1 VQKVKLVTALPLLC
15 VALGI
20 TVLSHMPAPPS
31 PDMGFAFQDKVL
43 HAFAYTVF
51 GSTLGLAVR
60 GWHPEY
66 SRGRT
71 MAIIVIGT
79 ALFGIYDEVHQY
91 FVPFRESSVAD
102 WIADCVGAFLSLL
115 FLPAMTK
122 LAQSIR
128 VYFLK
133 SKQG

>member
-1 VQKVKLVTALPLLC
+1 MQKVKLVSAIPLVC

-20 TVLSHMPAPPS
+20 TILSHMPSPPS
-31 PDMGFAFQDKVL
+31 PDMGFALQDKVL
-43 HAFAYTVF
+43 HIIAYMVF

-102 WIADCVGAFLSLL
+102 WIADCIGAVLSLL
-115 FLPAMTK
+115 VLPAMTK

-128 VYFLK
+128 AYFLK